1 MPKREPDW
9 DSPYIR
15 PIHAGRHDLG
25 WYDSTPGFA
34 PSYRGRKIPVGTIV
48 RVIDPRAINSKGW
61 KGRIAEHMID
71 SNVRY
76 HGLSIAECLDTGGI
90 LNLRVGRADQ
100 VEIAHCHLIEEA
112 GA

>member
-15 PIHAGRHDLG
+15 PIHEGR
-25 WYDSTPGFA
+25 
-34 PSYRGRKIPVGTIV
+34 
-48 RVIDPRAINSKGW
+48 
-61 KGRIAEHMID
+61 
-71 SNVRY
+71 
-76 HGLSIAECLDTGGI
+76 AECLDTSGI
-90 LNLRVGRADQ
+90 INLRVGHADQ